1 MFLCSLIVFCI
12 HAEFRKL
19 CELFAAELK
28 RFCISVSVLKRP
40 NGDIEGDVAVP
51 QTGSWWTGG
60 QVSSVA
66 IGSAGACWGRDVC
79 QKWYGI
85 RGCDAEVEQFF
96 RIF

>member
-1 MFLCSLIVFCI
+1 MFLCSLVVFCI

-60 QVSSVA
+60 
-66 IGSAGACWGRDVC
+66 GAGLVRSHRECGGVLGPRRVPEMVRNS
-79 QKWYGI
+79 GL
-85 RGCDAEVEQFF
+85 
-96 RIF
+96 

>member
-60 QVSSVA
+60 VLGPRRVPEMARNS
-66 IGSAGACWGRDVC
+66 GL
-79 QKWYGI
+79 
-85 RGCDAEVEQFF
+85 
-96 RIF
+96 